1 MNDSP
6 SNPDASDPST
16 PVADP
21 VAVTTPAEPASG
33 KPKPNALSP
42 EQLATILGRI
52 SREHIT
58 AEMIAQDID
67 AGAPTNPDGSL
78 NVIHYTAW
86 LVREMAEP
94 GGAAAD

>member
-6 SNPDASDPST
+6 SNPAPSAPSPADA
-16 PVADP
+16 A
-21 VAVTTPAEPASG
+21 ATPAEQASG
-33 KPKPNALSP
+33 KARPSALSP

-58 AEMIAQDID
+58 AEMIALDID

-94 GGAAAD
+94 GGASAD

>member
-1 MNDSP
+1 MIHATT
-6 SNPDASDPST
+6 NPDASS
-16 PVADP
+16 DP
-21 VAVTTPAEPASG
+21 VAAATSPAEPSSG
-33 KPKPNALSP
+33 KPRPSALSP
-42 EQLATILGRI
+42 EQLATILERI

-78 NVIHYTAW
+78 NVIHYSAW

-94 GGAAAD
+94 GGASAD

>member
-1 MNDSP
+1 MSDATSKSDVP
-6 SNPDASDPST
+6 SD

-21 VAVTTPAEPASG
+21 AAAATTPAEPASG
-33 KPKPNALSP
+33 KPRPSALSP
-42 EQLATILGRI
+42 EQLATILERI

-78 NVIHYTAW
+78 NVIHYSAW

-94 GGAAAD
+94 GGAPAD

>member
-6 SNPDASDPST
+6 SNPDASVSS
-16 PVADP
+16 DP
-21 VAVTTPAEPASG
+21 VAAAATPAEPASG

-67 AGAPTNPDGSL
+67 AGAPTNSDGTL

-94 GGAAAD
+94 GGASAD